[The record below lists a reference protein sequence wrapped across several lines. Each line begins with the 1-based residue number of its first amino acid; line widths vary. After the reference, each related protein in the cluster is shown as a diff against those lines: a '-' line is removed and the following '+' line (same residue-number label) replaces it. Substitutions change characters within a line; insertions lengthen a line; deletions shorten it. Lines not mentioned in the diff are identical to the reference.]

1 MLVTTKWEDLQMHCR
16 KVKSKSGY
24 AWECFGDAPRD
35 PRTGKRKL
43 IKRRAKTQKEAKE
56 RLEKAIEKL
65 NQQVYPE
72 LLNEK
77 ISFGQ
82 LSKKWLDVYAATGV
96 KRGSVRIREK
106 EVNILNNHFQYLL
119 VTEITHHMYQNMLIE
134 LDKNGYAR
142 NTISG
147 VNTCAN
153 MIFKYAIKNKLIDEN
168 PREDA
173 FIPKKAVTV
182 KQLEETTIEE
192 TYFEKDELCI
202 FLDAVLKIG
211 LELDKE
217 RFYTI
222 AFSGMRPGELT
233 ALKKSDID
241 FNNNTIRVSKT
252 LYNENNNT
260 KQYSLGTTKTNK
272 IRIIDMDE
280 KIMAM
285 LKKLVQKNDQHKLKY
300 RTVIEDFH
308 DEDFLFQRSNGYPFT
323 VKKLGDRMRKIM
335 RYIDI
340 KKKLTPHSFRH
351 SHISMMTESGIDLP
365 TIMQRVGHEDPDTTL
380 KVYTHVTEKMKV
392 KSIDNLSRM
401 NKDLLENLS
410 L

>member
-1 MLVTTKWEDLQMHCR
+1 MHCR
-16 KVKSKSGY
+16 KVKLKSGY
-24 AWECFGDAPRD
+24 AWECFGDAPKD
-35 PRTGKRKL
+35 PSTGKRRL
-43 IKRRAKTQKEAKE
+43 IKRRAKTQKEAKK
-56 RLEKAIEKL
+56 RLEKAIENL
-65 NQQVYPE
+65 NNQLYHE
-72 LLNEK
+72 ILNEY
-77 ISFGQ
+77 ITFGK
-82 LSKKWLDVYAATGV
+82 LSKRWLDVYAATGV

-106 EVNILNNHFQYLL
+106 ETKILNQHFENML
-119 VTEITHHMYQNMLIE
+119 VMEITHHMYQKFLIQ
-134 LDKNGYAR
+134 LDKDNYAH

-153 MIFKYAIKNKLIDEN
+153 LIFKYAMKNKLIKDN
-168 PREDA
+168 PRQDA

-192 TYFEKDELCI
+192 TYFEKDELST

-222 AFSGMRPGELT
+222 AFSGLRPGELT

-241 FNNNTIRVSKT
+241 FNNNTIRISKT

-280 KIMAM
+280 KIMSM
-285 LKKLVQKNDQHKLKY
+285 LKKLIQKNDQHKLKY
-300 RTVIEDFH
+300 RLMIEDFH
-308 DEDFLFQRSNGYPFT
+308 DEDFLFQRSNGYPFA
-323 VKKLGDRMRKIM
+323 VKNLGDRMRRIM
-335 RYIDI
+335 KYIDI

-351 SHISMMTESGIDLP
+351 SHISMMTESGVDLP

-380 KVYTHVTEKMKV
+380 KVYTHVTEKMKI
-392 KSIDNLSRM
+392 KSIDNLSMM
-401 NKDLLENLS
+401 NKDLLKKLS
-410 L
+410 F

>member
-1 MLVTTKWEDLQMHCR
+1 VTIEWEDIKVHCR

-24 AWECFGDAPRD
+24 AWECYGDAPKD

-65 NQQVYPE
+65 HQQIYPE
-72 LLNEK
+72 FLNEK

-182 KQLEETTIEE
+182 KQLEERTIEE
-192 TYFEKDELCI
+192 TYFEKDELST

-300 RTVIEDFH
+300 RTIIEDFH

-323 VKKLGDRMRKIM
+323 VKNLVDRMRRIM
-335 RYIDI
+335 RYINI

-392 KSIDNLSRM
+392 KSMDNLSLM
-401 NKDLLENLS
+401 NKSLLQNLS
-410 L
+410 I

>member
-1 MLVTTKWEDLQMHCR
+1 MHCR

-323 VKKLGDRMRKIM
+323 VKKLGDRMRRIM